1 MECKVATWFFHDV
14 LRERKTR
21 CKETRNLEMH
31 RPTRAVPWNYS
42 GTGSLTQQRAQH
54 GDVYRKD
61 LRRRRKWI
69 NSPSVRTHTWYSLS
83 SSSLP
88 HLLCI
93 TRRKKE
99 EKNRS
104 ISQPLTRAPQ
114 LDRQPPGPPTP
125 SDFAQALAQRPS

>member
-31 RPTRAVPWNYS
+31 RPTRAVPWNHS

-54 GDVYRKD
+54 GDVFRKD

-69 NSPSVRTHTWYSLS
+69 NSPSVRIHTWYSLS

-93 TRRKKE
+93 TRRKK
-99 EKNRS
+99 NRS
-104 ISQPLTRAPQ
+104 SPNQYHNPSLEHRSLTDNPRIHQ
-114 LDRQPPGPPTP
+114 LLL
-125 SDFAQALAQRPS
+125 ALHKP